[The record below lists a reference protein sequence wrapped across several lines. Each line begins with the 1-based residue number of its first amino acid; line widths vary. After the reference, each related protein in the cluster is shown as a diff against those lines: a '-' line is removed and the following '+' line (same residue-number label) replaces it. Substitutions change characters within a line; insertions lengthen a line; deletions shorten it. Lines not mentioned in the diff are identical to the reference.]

1 MGRSYTPK
9 YRVEYRDN
17 SMFLPI
23 TREAPR
29 CRIPT
34 MHPARMSW
42 PKHLGKPDN
51 AKAEDL
57 RRKMNQS
64 FQPGD
69 VNAHVSNAL
78 GVVVHIYRLWV
89 IEQKTGQ
96 WVAEANAPAFEVV

>member
-1 MGRSYTPK
+1 MGKSYTPK

-17 SMFLPI
+17 TMVVDMHV
-23 TREAPR
+23 
-29 CRIPT
+29 PT
-34 MHPARMSW
+34 MHPGRISW
-42 PKHLGKPDN
+42 PSNLGKPTN

-69 VNAHVSNAL
+69 VNGHVSKSL
-78 GVVVHIYRLWV
+78 DVVVHIYRLWV

-96 WVAEANAPAFEVV
+96 WVAEANMPAFEVV